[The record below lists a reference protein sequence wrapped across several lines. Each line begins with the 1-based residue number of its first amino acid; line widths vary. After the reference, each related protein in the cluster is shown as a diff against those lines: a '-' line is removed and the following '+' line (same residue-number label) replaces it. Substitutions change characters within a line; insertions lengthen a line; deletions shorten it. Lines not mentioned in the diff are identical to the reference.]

1 MPQTRRRCRRGTIR
15 RSPYTRTTRKS
26 GRIYVPA
33 SCIPNVGNPGKGLR
47 SGEPG
52 IGSLREGE
60 LAQFGYHDVAHKTV
74 GQRHLALHRAVE
86 KYGALSVFRKLNAVY
101 IYTRNTAKASSR
113 IFKADRDWV
122 KAHYGVGA

>member
-1 MPQTRRRCRRGTIR
+1 MLQTRRCRRGTIK
-15 RSPYTRTTRKS
+15 RSAYTRKTRKS

-47 SGEPG
+47 TGGPG

-60 LAQFGYHDVAHKTV
+60 LAQFGYSDVVHKTV
-74 GQRHLALHRAVE
+74 GQRHIALHRAVE
-86 KYGALSVFRKLNAVY
+86 KYGPLSVFRKLNAVY

-122 KAHYGVGA
+122 KTHYGIGA